1 VDYLITD
8 DAFDALTERHRTA
21 SGVEQLALAVE
32 MAWQQRQRNSAQA
45 LERADEA
52 ERALCLLPDK
62 AMRQRLTARLLLV
75 RGEDRWLHQALDAA
89 QALVDAALALFDA
102 ADDRIGRSDAL
113 QLAARIH
120 QDGGRF
126 KLRDA
131 ACAAAVQAADAAG
144 DPLRS
149 AYVEAW
155 LALNT
160 AFGAVELAAARWGTF
175 LAEGAQSPVLALRA
189 MACDALGVMAL
200 LRGNNQAAIAPLMQA
215 VAGFRV
221 TGQLRPLFAA
231 TGNVAVAFADLNDT
245 ESALAWTQDQLDIA
259 RATGWPRSLAQGLLQ
274 AGYRLCAVGQS
285 EAGYAL
291 LLEAQGVVQRV
302 PSRHTHAMM
311 HGYLAEAEQA
321 RGCFDAALA
330 HLNQQLEHAL
340 VLGSTQLQLQ
350 NHQLRARTQ
359 LQMGDAA
366 SAREAAHAA
375 LDIANVHR
383 NEIAICKTLEL
394 LGDIHAGRDL
404 PPPPSM
410 SEPNAALHYLHA
422 ALALSEQMAGFF
434 PPSSLFSALAARYA
448 DVEDHRQAYAFALRA
463 DQAHKREHSDM
474 ATRRGMALE
483 VRYQTDSA
491 KALALHHAQLA
502 EEQARRATALADTG
516 AVLERLGTIGQ
527 EITAHLSDEH
537 VFAALNRHMHGLLD
551 VASMSIFLLSADG
564 RQLVRSFGM
573 EGSRP
578 LPARVIAID
587 DAQAHTA
594 ECARQRSELLIDL
607 RPSMQPAGRV
617 EPGTLATMSALYFPL
632 LAGDRLL
639 GVITL
644 QSLRPDAYGE
654 RERMILR
661 TLCAYG
667 GIALDNARVYG
678 QLASTLDALHQAQ
691 ADLLGK
697 NQALEQ
703 ANTSLA
709 EQSLTDSL
717 TGLRNRRY
725 LLQHLGTDVELCL
738 RSYARASPTLP
749 SDADMAFVLI
759 DLDHF
764 KLVNDRHGHAA
775 GDSVLVQL
783 RARLESVCRE
793 ADYLVRWGG
802 EEFLVVARQTS
813 RELAPHL
820 AERIRRAIGSEPF
833 DIAAGKL
840 PMTASVGFACFPFLK
855 LQPDAYSWEEV
866 VALADYALYDAKHAG
881 RNAWRG
887 LVPGTQPREAQA
899 DGPKELDIPAMLDA
913 GEVTVFD
920 ADTLARLASSGCLPT
935 VPGSLSTRH

>member
-1 VDYLITD
+1 MDYLITD
-8 DAFDALTERHRTA
+8 DAFEALTERHRTA

-52 ERALCLLPDK
+52 ERALCLLPDDALRK
-62 AMRQRLTARLLLV
+62 RLTARLLLV
-75 RGEDRWLHQALDAA
+75 RGEDRWLHQTLDAA
-89 QALVDAALALFDA
+89 QAHVDAALALFDA

-126 KLRDA
+126 AQRDA
-131 ACAAAVQAADAAG
+131 ACADSQHAANAAADA
-144 DPLRS
+144 LRCD
-149 AYVEAW
+149 YVDAW
-155 LALNT
+155 LAINT
-160 AFGAVELAAARWGTF
+160 AFGDVELAEARWGKF
-175 LAEGAQSPVLALRA
+175 LAERAQSPVLALHA
-189 MACDALGVMAL
+189 MACDAIGVMAL
-200 LRGNNQAAIAPLMQA
+200 LRGNNQTAIPALTQA
-215 VAGFRV
+215 VAGFRI
-221 TGQLRPLFAA
+221 TGQLRSLFAA
-231 TGNVAVAFADLNDT
+231 TSNVALAFADLNDT
-245 ESALAWTQDQLDIA
+245 ETALVWTQDQLDIA
-259 RATGWPRSLAQGLLQ
+259 RATAWPRSLAQGLLQ
-274 AGYRLCAVGQS
+274 TGNRLRVVGQP

-291 LLEAQGVVQRV
+291 LLEAQEVVQRV

-311 HGYLAEAEQA
+311 HGYLAEAEHD
-321 RGCFDAALA
+321 RGCYEAALA
-330 HLNQQLEHAL
+330 HLRQQLEHAL
-340 VLGSTQLQLQ
+340 VLESTELQLQ

-366 SAREAAHAA
+366 SARDAAHAA
-375 LDIANVHR
+375 LVIAHAHANQ
-383 NEIAICKTLEL
+383 IAIFRTMEL
-394 LGDIHAGRDL
+394 LGDIHAGQDL
-404 PPPPSM
+404 PTPPAIT
-410 SEPNAALHYLHA
+410 EPNAALHYLHA
-422 ALALSEQMAGFF
+422 ALTLSEEMAGFS
-434 PPSSLFSALAARYA
+434 PPSSLFNALAARYA
-448 DVEDHRQAYAFALRA
+448 EIDDHRQAYAFALRA
-463 DQAHKREHSDM
+463 DQAHKREHTDM
-474 ATRRGMALE
+474 ASRRGIALE
-483 VRYQTDSA
+483 VRYQTDNA
-491 KALALHHAQLA
+491 KAQAIHHAQLA

-516 AVLERLGTIGQ
+516 AVLERLGAIGQ
-527 EITAHLSDEH
+527 EITAHLSEEH
-537 VFAALNRHMHGLLD
+537 VFDALNRHMHGLLD

-564 RQLVRSFGM
+564 RQLMRSFGM
-573 EGSRP
+573 EGSRR
-578 LPARVIAID
+578 LSARSIAID

-594 ECARQRSELLIDL
+594 ECARQRRELLIDL
-607 RPSMQPAGRV
+607 RPSAHPSRV
-617 EPGTLATMSALYFPL
+617 EPGTLAMMSALYFPL

-644 QSLRPDAYGE
+644 QSLHPNAYGE

-725 LLQHLGTDVELCL
+725 LLQHLGNDVELCL
-738 RSYARASPTLP
+738 RSYARANPTLP

-866 VALADYALYDAKHAG
+866 VALADHALYDAKHAG

-887 LVPGTQPREAQA
+887 LVQGTQPRQAQA
-899 DGPKELDIPAMLDA
+899 DGPTELDIPAMLDA